1 MTSHDFSS
9 PAIRCSMSVQ
19 VLSYQLVKV
28 NINMKSLQYV
38 ACFHRNK
45 GLEYLLWCPHDL
57 MRKLLQTLGR
67 LSVTLAYPIT
77 SCLFKAPCPFL
88 LSFLFLA
95 LTQLCLIY
103 QAPLFYIFSVG
114 FWANGMHFFSFH
126 SLLLHPLLSSLNIL
140 CPTIFPLIL
149 HKLNSYSCDTFNPL
163 SAYFSAF
170 ISVFKFQAL
179 FMLIAGVF
187 PKTVFIK
194 RYFLWFWCL
203 FCFFFL
209 IATLLPLQSSS
220 APFQNESI
228 LSHWHLALLYFPVH

>member
-9 PAIRCSMSVQ
+9 PATRCSMSVQ

-77 SCLFKAPCPFL
+77 SCLFKAPCSFL

-103 QAPLFYIFSVG
+103 QAPLFYISLCFC
-114 FWANGMHFFSFH
+114 ANCMHFFFFH
-126 SLLLHPLLSSLNIL
+126 SLLLHPLL
-140 CPTIFPLIL
+140 
-149 HKLNSYSCDTFNPL
+149 
-163 SAYFSAF
+163 
-170 ISVFKFQAL
+170 
-179 FMLIAGVF
+179 
-187 PKTVFIK
+187 
-194 RYFLWFWCL
+194 
-203 FCFFFL
+203 
-209 IATLLPLQSSS
+209 
-220 APFQNESI
+220 
-228 LSHWHLALLYFPVH
+228 